1 MDREPDS
8 PGAPIPFSVHEQ
20 DRALIRD
27 NIIEAVVRAPDI
39 IRIQLGVC
47 VSQIVKHDFPG
58 RWPQIVDKVSIYLQ
72 NPEPAGWLGSLLCLY
87 QLVKNCEYKKREERA
102 PLKDA
107 LKVLLPQL
115 YTIITQLISDD
126 RLVEIMELTI
136 ICYLTTYF
144 SQDSVS
150 VQKQIL
156 KIYFALTQYVLPLDL
171 ITK

>member
-39 IRIQLGVC
+39 IRIQLAVC

-72 NPEPAGWLGSLLCLY
+72 NPDPAGWLGSLLCLY
-87 QLVKNCEYKKREERA
+87 QLVKNYEYKKSEERA

-107 LKVLLPQL
+107 MNLLLPQL
-115 YTIITQLISDD
+115 YSIITQLINDD
-126 RLVEIMELTI
+126 
-136 ICYLTTYF
+136 
-144 SQDSVS
+144 SQDSVA